1 MTQKPKPHQKQQQ
14 QSQTPSNGQRQQ
26 QKKKTSWK
34 KIKMK
39 NFFLVQQE
47 EFNLSEQKT
56 W

>member
-26 QKKKTSWK
+26 QKKKRAGK
-34 KIKMK
+34 KLKWRI
-39 NFFLVQQE
+39 FLVQQE